1 MKPFC
6 ERCGSLLRTDMSGGE
21 ALRVCPRCGPSHSG
35 ASTPLQR
42 TEQTGLEQRDGCD
55 RFALKRGVSPKSS
68 RFGERFVHGR
78 KGEHEGECAP
88 NRKDSVPFR
97 SMKVGP
103 EVKDAEA
110 RTAVL
115 KAPDFFPFD
124 LVRPGQSE
132 FMQDA
137 KTSAEK
143 GICLLANVPTGLG
156 KTAASLS
163 AFLEVA
169 LEEEKLVTFLT
180 SKQSQHSIAV
190 DTMRRLK
197 ARTRKALK
205 VVDMT
210 SKQSMCPR
218 EISHLPHSSFNFAC
232 RIQTKDQTCPYGK
245 TPSRTLVQAILSEVH
260 DVNWIVD
267 ESARMRVCPHKAA
280 LEAAREANVLICDYN
295 HIFSDLSA
303 MVLSGIGKDISDIMV
318 IVDEGHNLPDRI
330 RSQGSNDLSLR
341 LVQDAID
348 IVRGTP
354 TLSLPLAAIRDLL
367 IGKAGKDV
375 RGPWE
380 LELDKKAFISELK
393 SAVEG
398 ALDRPL
404 DPVALPDLLIDASK
418 RRGLPEDEDPLLL
431 ISDHLEGLFE
441 LRPSHLLFLQVPDGR
456 SVESLRLSYK
466 DLDPSDIS
474 APVLRSCR
482 ASIIMSGTL
491 SPPGMFGDVL
501 GVPRDRRMERVY
513 PSPFPRENRLVLLD
527 GSVTTAYTSRNE
539 NMFRV
544 TGERV
549 VSLTG
554 RFPGNVAA
562 FFPSYGLMNEVKKNL
577 WGCPK
582 KVLVEERQMG
592 RQEKDGIIRE
602 LERSKERGGALLLA
616 VMGGSLSEGVDY
628 KDNLLSGVLVIGL
641 PFAPPTLETKALRGL
656 YRGKFGAVKGDE
668 YAYVYPAVN
677 RVLQAAGRSTRS
689 ESDRSVIVMMEKRL
703 SDERYLKFLPPE
715 AYPRTIPGR
724 PLESVIDSFFS

>member
-1 MKPFC
+1 M
-6 ERCGSLLRTDMSGGE
+6 RTDMSSGE
-21 ALRVCPRCGPSHSG
+21 ARRVCPRCGPSH
-35 ASTPLQR
+35 
-42 TEQTGLEQRDGCD
+42 RDGPVPPQGTIPKGVELRDGHD
-55 RFALKRGVSPKSS
+55 RFALKRGVSPRSS

-78 KGEHEGECAP
+78 NGEHDGGGVNASVA
-88 NRKDSVPFR
+88 SVPYIASR
-97 SMKVGP
+97 VGP
-103 EVKDAEA
+103 KSPGPVGS
-110 RTAVL
+110 TAMQQ
-115 KAPDFFPFD
+115 ASAFFPFD
-124 LVRPGQSE
+124 LVRPGQNE

-137 KTSAEK
+137 RRSAEE
-143 GICLLANVPTGLG
+143 GLCLLANVPTGLG

-169 LEEEKLVTFLT
+169 LPQNKLVTFLT

-245 TPSRTLVQAILSEVH
+245 PPPRTLVQAILSEVH

-267 ESARMRVCPHKAA
+267 ESARMKVCPHRAA
-280 LEAAREANVLICDYN
+280 LEASREANVLICDYN
-295 HIFSDLSA
+295 HIFSDLST

-330 RSQGSNDLSLR
+330 RSQGSNDLSVR

-354 TLSLPLAAIRDLL
+354 TLSLPLAALRDLL
-367 IGKAGKDV
+367 MGKAGKDV

-393 SAVEG
+393 GAVEG
-398 ALDRPL
+398 AHDRPL
-404 DPVALPDLLIDASK
+404 DPVTLPELLIDASK

-431 ISDHLEGLFE
+431 ISEHLEGLFE

-474 APVLRSCR
+474 APVLRSCS

-544 TGERV
+544 MGERV

-582 KVLVEERQMG
+582 KLLVEERQMG

-602 LERSKERGGALLLA
+602 LERSKEGGGALLLA

-641 PFAPPTLETKALRGL
+641 PFAPPTLEIKALRGL

-715 AYPRTIPGR
+715 AYPRTMHGR
-724 PLESVIDSFFS
+724 PLESVIDTFFS